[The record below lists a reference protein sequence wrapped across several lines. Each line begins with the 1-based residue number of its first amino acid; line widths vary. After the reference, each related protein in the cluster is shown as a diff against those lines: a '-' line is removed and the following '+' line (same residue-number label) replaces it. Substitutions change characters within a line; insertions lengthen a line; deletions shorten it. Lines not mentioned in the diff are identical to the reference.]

1 MYLLD
6 YCQSSIRMQSQWEQI
21 ALFTAASQDL
31 ELNLEIHVSPAFWK
45 YLIPMKPF
53 ISQTGIKQ
61 RASPAFWKFLLC
73 RFALTKELH

>member
-31 ELNLEIHVSPAFWK
+31 ALHLEIQVSPAF
-45 YLIPMKPF
+45 
-53 ISQTGIKQ
+53 
-61 RASPAFWKFLLC
+61 
-73 RFALTKELH
+73 